1 MTPLLTI
8 VVDMALLT
16 WVTLLAAS
24 MVRSKGWT
32 LPGFMWALSNR
43 DTRPE
48 PTELAGRAERTAA
61 NTLENMVLFS
71 ALAFAAHLSGSNDPR
86 IVTGAILFFWARVA
100 FIPVYYVGL
109 VYVRTAVWGASIIG
123 LAMMI
128 MGMMST

>member
-43 DTRPE
+43 DTKPE

-71 ALAFAAHLSGSNDPR
+71 ALAIVAHLSGSNDPR

-109 VYVRTAVWGASIIG
+109 VYVRTAVWAASIIG

-128 MGMMST
+128 VGMMSR